1 LPLPLPLPPPE
12 FPLPLPSLANAI
24 PEVPDAMIVDS
35 GVTAIAKATTPR
47 PIVLE
52 MLIGTSSLNAAAPS
66 LGAPKLL

>member
-1 LPLPLPLPPPE
+1 
-12 FPLPLPSLANAI
+12 LANAI